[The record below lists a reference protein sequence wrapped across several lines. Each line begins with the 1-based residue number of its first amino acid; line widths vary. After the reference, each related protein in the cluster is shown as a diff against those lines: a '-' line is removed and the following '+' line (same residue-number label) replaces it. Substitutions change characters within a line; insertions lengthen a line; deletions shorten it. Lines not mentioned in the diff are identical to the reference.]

1 MVDLQADRS
10 LTMPDRDD
18 LRGTRQPVPPYQS
31 SSRDALGGPPG
42 DNKDLDLQNLQEKIK
57 MENEDHLPED
67 MRGQEDEAPK
77 PKRDFLRLFRVARD
91 QGQQY
96 QTRVNRAPWSENYRA
111 FHNQHW
117 SRSRYNKKEWKYR
130 SKFFRPKTR
139 SAVRKDLAAVSAS
152 LFGSVAA
159 INCEAGNEGDPHQRG
174 AAAVMEELI
183 NYRTDRTNGE
193 VAIPWPAVAMGA
205 RQNSNIT
212 GVCVSKQTWKT
223 EYRRVQ
229 EEPEV
234 VDMVE
239 NEEGVYEK
247 RTSYVYEVTTN
258 RPDSI
263 LIPSENVIIAPGADW
278 TNPAQ
283 SAQYLIIQWPMTLE
297 EIRAKQNAPINPWI
311 KVDEETLRSG
321 ASDSGTFETAAVRR
335 ARELGQDRFEDIQ
348 AGKEFETIWVHET
361 FFKIDGDDW
370 TFYSVGDKAYLT
382 EPRPVRDVYPEQG
395 GERPITFGYGS
406 FEAHRIFPMSQVESL
421 QPMQR
426 EINDFANLIMD
437 ALKQNVMPVARIV
450 RAGQVD
456 LDQVRNRSSGS
467 AIMMNKA
474 DDVTFEKVQSM
485 DQGVTQITR
494 ELELSFDDLAG
505 QFNGETAQN
514 NNALSKTLGGLKL
527 VAGTSNTIQE
537 FDIRWWIMTWV
548 EPTLSQIVRLEQFYE
563 DDPIVLGLCGERAQL
578 FQKHGIDTITNDLL
592 EKQVTIRVSAGLGA
606 GDPQMRLQKFA
617 QATQIAAP
625 LIAQSP
631 EWQSGEYTMDWE
643 AVMEEVYGAAGY
655 RDGGRRFV
663 KKGQPK
669 PNPMGD
675 LPQQKLQSEIE
686 KNKAMAKGS
695 ILNGLAAVA
704 KVALGKRELE
714 AWTVNML
721 LDNHMRATDL
731 GHQHAHGIHDRHL
744 SAIEHG
750 HRHGLA
756 IAEHRRGITQDQH
769 GRKMAETDADIRA
782 RTAEAKAAGEN
793 GKGGKGGKG
802 GKKPVAKPAPQEVM
816 PPEEAAPQQAQQRP
830 IRYDFI
836 YGPNGRISGAKP
848 VYADAQA

>member
-1 MVDLQADRS
+1 
-10 LTMPDRDD
+10 
-18 LRGTRQPVPPYQS
+18 
-31 SSRDALGGPPG
+31 
-42 DNKDLDLQNLQEKIK
+42 
-57 MENEDHLPED
+57 LP
-67 MRGQEDEAPK
+67 
-77 PKRDFLRLFRVARD
+77 
-91 QGQQY
+91 
-96 QTRVNRAPWSENYRA
+96 
-111 FHNQHW
+111 
-117 SRSRYNKKEWKYR
+117 
-130 SKFFRPKTR
+130 
-139 SAVRKDLAAVSAS
+139 AVSAS

-159 INCEAGNEGDPHQRG
+159 INCEAGNEGDPQQRG
-174 AAAVMEELI
+174 GAAVMEELI

-212 GVCVSKQTWKT
+212 GVCVSKQVWKT
-223 EYRRVQ
+223 EYRRVE

-247 RTSYVYEVTTN
+247 QISYVYEVTTN

-263 LIPSENVIIAPGADW
+263 LIPSENIIIAPGADW

-382 EPRPVRDVYPEQG
+382 EPQPVRKVYPEQG

-421 QPMQR
+421 QPLQR
-426 EINDFANLIMD
+426 EINDFANLVMD

-631 EWQSGEYTMDWE
+631 EWQSGEFTMDWE

-663 KKGQPK
+663 KKGQAQAQPHGGS
-669 PNPMGD
+669 PAAEAAERDREEQGHGQGVHPQRPCRGGEGRAGQARAGSLDRQYAARQPHAGD
-675 LPQQKLQSEIE
+675 RSRSSACPRHPRPASLRDRTRAQ
-686 KNKAMAKGS
+686 
-695 ILNGLAAVA
+695 
-704 KVALGKRELE
+704 
-714 AWTVNML
+714 AWPC
-721 LDNHMRATDL
+721 
-731 GHQHAHGIHDRHL
+731 
-744 SAIEHG
+744 
-750 HRHGLA
+750 
-756 IAEHRRGITQDQH
+756 HRRASPRNHAGPARAED
-769 GRKMAETDADIRA
+769 GRDRRRYPRAHCGGEGSRREWQGRQRRKGREETSREAGTAGGAAARGGRA
-782 RTAEAKAAGEN
+782 AAAG
-793 GKGGKGGKG
+793 
-802 GKKPVAKPAPQEVM
+802 PA
-816 PPEEAAPQQAQQRP
+816 AADPL
-830 IRYDFI
+830 
-836 YGPNGRISGAKP
+836 
-848 VYADAQA
+848 